1 MDVYTKMGHL
11 YFQIVSLHVS
21 KPTLTVEKDV
31 LLHDLNN
38 LGADVG
44 GYVGIMLGVSCLNLF
59 DMLAVMALKLRKL
72 MQ

>member
-1 MDVYTKMGHL
+1 MGHL